1 MLAHSPLVRVKQKLT
16 TDLPG
21 RQGPSSSSVAAID
34 VFGQLSVAMPHAGLA
49 VTSAWQCDRARLC

>member
-21 RQGPSSSSVAAID
+21 RQGPCSSFVAAID
-34 VFGQLSVAMPHAGLA
+34 VFGQLSVGHATCWSGVHHGMA
-49 VTSAWQCDRARLC
+49 V

>member
-16 TDLPG
+16 ADLPG
-21 RQGPSSSSVAAID
+21 RQGPCSSSVAAID

-49 VTSAWQCDRARLC
+49 VTTAWQCDRARLC